1 MNEPAMLQEAPDF
14 SLVMGGPVFQ
24 LLRRAHLSGDAMELL
39 KRCILLITTV
49 ASLPLLILSWLNGQG
64 LTGVALPFLHDI
76 ETQIRFLIALPT
88 LIAAEVIVHLRL
100 RPVVQAFIKRNIVAA
115 EEMPKFRAAIK
126 QRNAGAIPFPWNWH
140 C

>member
-1 MNEPAMLQEAPDF
+1 MKAGATMNEPAMLQEAPDF

-24 LLRRAHLSGDAMELL
+24 LLRRAHWSGDAMELL

-126 QRNAGAIPFPWNWH
+126 Q
-140 C
+140 